1 MSLGTSCGNGGGRG
15 REGTMEVRGHS
26 EPPPTVK
33 KWYEEEARPRN
44 STAAY
49 HGHRYTATNPPSQHL
64 VIPPRPYPPMPP
76 PPNLPIPFPP
86 YMLVAPPPYTPMVPS
101 PYPPMRPSP
110 WTPPRQ
116 HSPVMPP
123 PGLRQYQYPPISPS
137 PFPLRFRPPRYHA
150 TNYPHQNTTNRPQQ
164 QSTANHSQQ
173 RSTMNDVDCLN
184 TSFVSTSNAHSSVNS
199 DQPVPRS
206 GTDIPPASL
215 QSRRVQTDDL
225 MKCNDECDFNRITT
239 SSGCFC
245 SGLR

>member
-1 MSLGTSCGNGGGRG
+1 MSNPSGSTVSLGKSCGNGGGRG
-15 REGTMEVRGHS
+15 REGTMEVRGRP

-44 STAAY
+44 STTTY
-49 HGHRYTATNPPSQHL
+49 HGHRYTATNPPSQHPT
-64 VIPPRPYPPMPP
+64 IPPRPYPPMLH

-86 YMLVAPPPYTPMVPS
+86 YMLVVPPPYTPMVPS
-101 PYPPMRPSP
+101 PYPPMRPPP
-110 WTPPRQ
+110 WTP
-116 HSPVMPP
+116 
-123 PGLRQYQYPPISPS
+123 
-137 PFPLRFRPPRYHA
+137 PPRYHA
-150 TNYPHQNTTNRPQQ
+150 TNCPHQNTTTYPYQNTTNRPQQ

-215 QSRRVQTDDL
+215 QSRRVQAD
-225 MKCNDECDFNRITT
+225 DECDFNRITT